1 MTLLK
6 KPSKIFFSSAFLI
19 ASLGATAQQNSAQT
33 IVGGDIRTIT
43 TAVPFINIVPE
54 SRGGA
59 LGDAGVAISPTNND
73 MFWNV
78 GKLARN
84 EKDYGGSIS
93 VNPWLRRLV
102 QDMYLNYL
110 SGFYKTKK
118 EEAFG
123 VSLTYFDLGK
133 IEFTNDAGVSQGTF
147 NPREYAVSVAYS
159 RVLSKYLSL
168 GVGLKYIHSNLTN
181 GINDTRPANTAAGDV
196 GVYYTKP
203 VIVKNTNNVFSFGAT
218 IQNVGGKVAYTN
230 SGRRDFLPGNLR
242 VGAAWTHELDF
253 YNKLT
258 FTMDANKLLV
268 PSPRVVTVRDSLGNE
283 RFQTVIEDKP
293 LMSGIFGSFGDA
305 TGGLSEELK
314 EITLGGGIEYWYNN
328 TFAVRGGYFHESKL
342 KGNRRY
348 ITLGIGLRYNQFAFD
363 FAYLIGQGTNN
374 ALGETLRFT
383 LGAYFEKPKTEDD
396 SIQD

>member
-1 MTLLK
+1 MTLLNK
-6 KPSKIFFSSAFLI
+6 SSKSLIISTIFLAVLSAN
-19 ASLGATAQQNSAQT
+19 AQQNSSQT
-33 IVGGDIRTIT
+33 IIGGDIRTIT
-43 TAVPFINIVPE
+43 TAIPFINIVPE

-84 EKDYGGSIS
+84 EKDYGVSLS
-93 VNPWLRRLV
+93 YNPWLRRLV
-102 QDMYLNYL
+102 QDMSLNYL

-123 VSLTYFDLGK
+123 ASLTYFDLGK
-133 IEFTNDAGVSQGTF
+133 IEFTNDQGFSQGTF
-147 NPREYAVSVAYS
+147 NPREYAFAVAYS
-159 RVLSKYLSL
+159 RVLSKNLSL

-196 GVYYTKP
+196 GLYYTKP
-203 VIVKNTNNVFSFGAT
+203 VLVKNTNNVFSFGAT

-242 VGAAWTHELDF
+242 VGAAWTHEIDF

-258 FTMDANKLLV
+258 FTLDANKLLV
-268 PSPRVVTVRDSLGNE
+268 PSPKVVKLKDKSGNDSI
-283 RFQTVIEDKP
+283 RTIVEDKP
-293 LMSGIFGSFGDA
+293 LMSGIFGSFADA
-305 TGGLSEELK
+305 SGGLREELQ
-314 EITLGGGIEYWYNN
+314 EVILGGGIEYWYNN

-348 ITLGIGLRYNQFAFD
+348 ITLGVGLVYKAASFD

-383 LGAYFEKPKTEDD
+383 LGFYFEKPKTEDD